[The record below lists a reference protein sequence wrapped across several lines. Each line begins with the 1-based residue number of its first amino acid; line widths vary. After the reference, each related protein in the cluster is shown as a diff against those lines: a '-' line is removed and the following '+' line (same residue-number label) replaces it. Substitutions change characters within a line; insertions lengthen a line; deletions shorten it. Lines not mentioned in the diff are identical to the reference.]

1 MRRAACVLGL
11 AMVATASAACDK
23 LGGTKEA
30 PASSAA
36 PAATTAPAAGAGVT
50 RYGTSETAES
60 GTLSIRQ
67 PVAARKA
74 ADTVSA
80 TVFMLQPGSAVT
92 RVAHYGG
99 YTLVSWTVPNGTEMG
114 WVDTALATRGTV
126 VLLDAGV
133 PTTTNVA
140 PAFSNA
146 GFGPS
151 GSARPAP
158 TTPPATTPAPT
169 NRANPFGRP

>member
-11 AMVATASAACDK
+11 ATVAMASACDK

-36 PAATTAPAAGAGVT
+36 ATAAPAAATAAVT

-67 PVAARKA
+67 AVAARKA

-99 YTLVSWTVPNGTEMG
+99 YTLVSWTVPTGTEMG
-114 WVDTALATRGTV
+114 WVDTALATRSTV

-151 GSARPAP
+151 GSAKPVP
-158 TTPPATTPAPT
+158 TTPPATTPVPT